1 MGNIL
6 ETLAFSDA
14 SKRTENTD
22 PKSKLRRKMADAI
35 DIQIAGANAAI
46 AGEHYYTTVEKW
58 VENMETGTKERM
70 KMEKVFRRMW
80 FRDSADRVM
89 LELRFANKSV
99 AINNKPSIV
108 VGTMEK
114 LVSTLQTVKKAVLAG
129 ELDAALRAVSDSR
142 RRTLKLK
149 TANTANTASPAPK
162 LVK

>member
-1 MGNIL
+1 
-6 ETLAFSDA
+6 
-14 SKRTENTD
+14 
-22 PKSKLRRKMADAI
+22 
-35 DIQIAGANAAI
+35 
-46 AGEHYYTTVEKW
+46 
-58 VENMETGTKERM
+58 
-70 KMEKVFRRMW
+70 
-80 FRDSADRVM
+80 M

-149 TANTANTASPAPK
+149 TANTASPAPK

>member
-1 MGNIL
+1 MANIIDSL
-6 ETLAFSDA
+6 SFSDA

-22 PKSKLRRKMADAI
+22 PKIKLRRKMADAI

-46 AGEHYYTTVEKW
+46 AGEHYYTTVDKW
-58 VENMETGTKERM
+58 VENKETGTKERM

-80 FRDSADRVM
+80 FRDSVDRVM

-114 LVSTLQTVKKAVLAG
+114 LVPTLQTVKKAVLAG
-129 ELDAALRAVSDSR
+129 ELDAVLKAVSDSR
-142 RRTLKLK
+142 RRNLKQRNATTTTPALK
-149 TANTANTASPAPK
+149 T
-162 LVK
+162 VK